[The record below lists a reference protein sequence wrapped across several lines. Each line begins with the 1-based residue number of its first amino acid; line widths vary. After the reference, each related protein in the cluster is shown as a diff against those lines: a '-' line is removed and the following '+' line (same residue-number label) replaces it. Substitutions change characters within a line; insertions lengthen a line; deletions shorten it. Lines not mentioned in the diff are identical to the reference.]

1 MFYLRFG
8 LALLCLVLT
17 PFTSKAQD
25 SNSKNLTVTADTV
38 TAPPAPALLHKL
50 SSPRATMKT
59 FLDAVNQDDLETA
72 ALCLDTSDLQ
82 AVEEAF
88 KGKSEEYAYKLKD
101 TIDRITRVQYFVIS
115 DNPDQK
121 AEYSLNQGQTI
132 IGQTA
137 YSAAQSIIISRGND
151 NLWRFSAAT
160 VAKIDELYEQAQ
172 SREKVTGLVDSQV
185 TKPPQVW
192 LREQFPAT
200 LRERK
205 IISLRLYQWICLGVL
220 VFVGFG
226 AEFIVR
232 HGLRWLTN
240 TWFRFITNGD
250 RKRAEIAAWRPLGLL
265 AQALVW
271 YGGTK
276 LIDLPPM
283 VLTVLFIGL
292 KAFAVFAA
300 VWTAFRLIDLL
311 SQFWLRRTA
320 GTETKF
326 DDLLVE
332 LVSKSLKTISVCF
345 GFVLFAQLFSLDVWG
360 LMGGL
365 GIGGIAIAFAAK
377 EALGNLFGSITVL
390 MDRPFEI
397 GDWVITEN
405 IEGTVESVGMR
416 STRIRTFYNS
426 QVTLPNSR
434 MTTAVVDNMGR
445 RHYRRIKE
453 TLGIEYHTKP
463 EQLENFCEGIREL
476 ILQHPYTRKDYFHV
490 YFTGY
495 GDSSLNILLY
505 CFLACPDW
513 GTELREKH
521 RLLSD
526 IFRLAE
532 ALNIGFAFPTRT
544 VHLQQNDPDAIDLAP
559 SPDHD
564 IQGRTIAKRIA
575 DTQDKDGHGKTSV

>member
-50 SSPRATMKT
+50 NSPRATMKT

-232 HGLRWLTN
+232 HALATDDLINIYVRGNNAAANDHAYYDDIFFDPAGANLSFPDVDLLQGD
-240 TWFRFITNGD
+240 FNGD
-250 RKRAEIAAWRPLGLL
+250 DKINTADYDIWRMNVFTGTTHAEGDFDLNGVVDLDDF
-265 AQALVW
+265 
-271 YGGTK
+271 GK
-276 LIDLPPM
+276 LKEVIDL
-283 VLTVLFIGL
+283 GG
-292 KAFAVFAA
+292 AVVGNIPEPGA
-300 VWTAFRLIDLL
+300 VT
-311 SQFWLRRTA
+311 
-320 GTETKF
+320 
-326 DDLLVE
+326 
-332 LVSKSLKTISVCF
+332 
-345 GFVLFAQLFSLDVWG
+345 LFAIAV
-360 LMGGL
+360 GL
-365 GIGGIAIAFAAK
+365 GWLVGQGG
-377 EALGNLFGSITVL
+377 V
-390 MDRPFEI
+390 
-397 GDWVITEN
+397 
-405 IEGTVESVGMR
+405 R
-416 STRIRTFYNS
+416 SR
-426 QVTLPNSR
+426 SR
-434 MTTAVVDNMGR
+434 N
-445 RHYRRIKE
+445 
-453 TLGIEYHTKP
+453 
-463 EQLENFCEGIREL
+463 
-476 ILQHPYTRKDYFHV
+476 
-490 YFTGY
+490 
-495 GDSSLNILLY
+495 
-505 CFLACPDW
+505 
-513 GTELREKH
+513 
-521 RLLSD
+521 
-526 IFRLAE
+526 
-532 ALNIGFAFPTRT
+532 
-544 VHLQQNDPDAIDLAP
+544 
-559 SPDHD
+559 
-564 IQGRTIAKRIA
+564 
-575 DTQDKDGHGKTSV
+575 